1 MGGAVSAGE
10 DNDHLVDNLKE
21 ADYIKTERVEQVFRA
36 VDRADYYLE
45 GYKES
50 AYKDLA
56 WKHGN
61 IHLSAPCIYSEVME
75 ALQLE
80 PGLSFLNIGSGTGY
94 LSTMVGLVLGAHG
107 INHGLE
113 LHGDVIEYAKERLD
127 SFIRESSSFD
137 QYEFCEPKFVQGNGL
152 LLCSGCRTYDRVYC
166 GAACPAEHENYMKI
180 LLKVGG
186 ILVMPLEDQLKKI
199 TRISQ
204 TEWETKNVLPV
215 SFAPLILPSKTE
227 GESFSSVDLPEV
239 HAKSLQDLC
248 RIKIRGIIRDIVNTE
263 HPTPKNSKR
272 QPRRPPHR
280 PLGGVNSCIMIRNV
294 SNMLELAGELMG
306 SDSYD
311 DSDEILEE
319 EEDEEDRHD
328 SNERMEEGGE
338 DWKKQ
343 DFETDGQEPGEK
355 DAADDRKDDRN
366 RNGRRGHRN
375 GRPRRQVPPRHSAYV
390 MEFSQRP
397 DRRNDENS
405 EAAGTGRGLSE
416 ERSARGAMEMCLSEA
431 FEFARNLK
439 RAYDNGAPQD
449 RKRMNDRQ
457 GEGDSSKEAPP
468 GTGADEAP
476 LPPQETASPDGKD
489 SKSSSLSSSSGD
501 DVQRVDGVSRDASDE
516 QTCWS
521 NPGNQ
526 PDHEAQPPPPKVEE
540 DYGSSSK
547 LSKPPGPLSADVKVP
562 QMMRH
567 SYPFRSREHA
577 HGEDSGNSSD
587 SSHSSSSGIS
597 DETIF
602 DHLKRK
608 KRQAKRKRAAATAAP
623 KPMGPNYLR
632 EKIFKLPLPQSL
644 ISYLLYHREM

>member
-45 GYKES
+45 GYKEN

-113 LHGDVIEYAKERLD
+113 IHSDVIEYAKERLD
-127 SFIRESSSFD
+127 IFIRDSGSFD
-137 QYEFCEPKFVQGNGL
+137 QYEFCEPNFIEGNGL

-166 GAACPAEHENYMKI
+166 GAACPAEHENYMKV

-199 TRISQ
+199 IRTSQ
-204 TEWETKNVLPV
+204 AEWETKNVLPV

-227 GESFSSVDLPEV
+227 GESFSSIELPEV
-239 HAKSLQDLC
+239 HPKSLQDLC
-248 RIKIRGIIRDIVNTE
+248 RIKIRGIIRAIVDVE
-263 HPTPKNSKR
+263 HPPSKNNKR
-272 QPRRPPHR
+272 QPQRPPHHR
-280 PLGGVNSCIMIRNV
+280 SMGSVNSCIMIRNV
-294 SNMLELAGELMG
+294 SNMLELAGELMS
-306 SDSYD
+306 SDNYD

-319 EEDEEDRHD
+319 EEEEDEAEDDEEGRGDGDR
-328 SNERMEEGGE
+328 ERMEEGGE

-343 DFETDGQEPGEK
+343 DFEMDGPEAGSSDK
-355 DAADDRKDDRN
+355 DGARDHKEEGK

-375 GRPRRQVPPRHSAYV
+375 GRQRHPGFNPPSSRPGRFM

-397 DRRNDENS
+397 DRHGEENPS
-405 EAAGTGRGLSE
+405 GGARARSE
-416 ERSARGAMEMCLSEA
+416 EHSARGAVEMCLSEA

-439 RAYDNGAPQD
+439 RAYDNGAPRD
-449 RKRMNDRQ
+449 RKRMNDRHS
-457 GEGDSSKEAPP
+457 EGDSSKE
-468 GTGADEAP
+468 TADAAAED
-476 LPPQETASPDGKD
+476 LLLHEGKD
-489 SKSSSLSSSSGD
+489 SKPHLSSSPVD
-501 DVQRVDGVSRDASDE
+501 DSLTANGSTRDESDD
-516 QTCWS
+516 TTRDFTK
-521 NPGNQ
+521 Q
-526 PDHEAQPPPPKVEE
+526 PDSISTPPETEE
-540 DYGSSSK
+540 DAGKSK
-547 LSKPPGPLSADVKVP
+547 SSKPPALPPADARPP
-562 QMMRH
+562 QMRH
-567 SYPFRSREHA
+567 SYPFRSRDQA
-577 HGEDSGNSSD
+577 PGEDSGNSSD

-597 DETIF
+597 DETIY

-608 KRQAKRKRAAATAAP
+608 KRLAKQKAAAAAAA
-623 KPMGPNYLR
+623 KPVGPNYLR
-632 EKIFKLPLPQSL
+632 EKILKLPLPQSL
-644 ISYLLYHREM
+644 MSYLLYHREI